1 MIGRSWLVEASSK
14 LWRAVRRWKSGV
26 RHQVTGSGLAFTI
39 LIVLL
44 GLAAFAS
51 ANNLL
56 FLLLASM
63 LSTMLISGFISR
75 LGLAGLEMKLVL
87 PDHVF
92 ARRRLPA
99 RILLG
104 NTKRWMPSFS
114 IHVQSSEESE
124 GSEVICFPLI
134 PGGAT
139 LEASSSVFF
148 QRRGVYGDS
157 QYQFMTRFPFGFT
170 ERRIQ
175 VKLRREVLVYPSID
189 PQPGFEDLASSLEG
203 DIDAHFRGRG
213 HDFYRVRPYDLTDNV
228 RHIDWKA
235 TAHTGELQVREFARE
250 EDHLVDI
257 LLDLAVEPSQE
268 PWLEQAIDCVAFLC
282 WRLANRSGRVRLA
295 TQTADLRVPETTDV
309 YGMLKFLAE
318 AAPLRRRT
326 AIAPYGGSSFQIVF
340 SVRPR
345 EFLEAGWN
353 RARVLDADA
362 FASLGGSAGNR
373 KQ

>member
-1 MIGRSWLVEASSK
+1 MIRRAWS
-14 LWRAVRRWKSGV
+14 AVRRWKSGV
-26 RHQVTGSGLAFTI
+26 RHQVTWSGLAFTL

-99 RILLG
+99 RIVLG

-114 IHVQSSEESE
+114 IHLQSTEESE
-124 GSEVICFPLI
+124 GGEVICFPLI

-139 LEASSSVFF
+139 LEASSSVYF
-148 QRRGVYGDS
+148 QKRGIYGDS
-157 QYQFMTRFPFGFT
+157 AYQFMTRFPFGFT
-170 ERRIQ
+170 ERRVQ

-189 PQPGFEDLASSLEG
+189 PQPGFEELANSLEG

-213 HDFYRVRPYDLTDNV
+213 HDFYRVRPYELTDNV

-250 EDHLVDI
+250 EDHLVEI
-257 LLDLAVEPSQE
+257 LLDLAVEPSE
-268 PWLEQAIDCVAFLC
+268 EAWLEQAIDCVAFLS
-282 WRLANRSGRVRLA
+282 WRLANRSGRVRVA
-295 TQTADLRVPETTDV
+295 TQVADLRIPETTDV
-309 YGMLKFLAE
+309 YGILKFLAQAE
-318 AAPLRRRT
+318 PVRRRT
-326 AIAPYGGSSFQIVF
+326 AVAPYGGSSFQIVF
-340 SVRPR
+340 SLRPR
-345 EFLEAGWN
+345 EFLDAGWN
-353 RARVLDADA
+353 RARVLGAEA
-362 FASLGGSAGNR
+362 FAGVEGSDTRAESAR
-373 KQ
+373 RQPAEA